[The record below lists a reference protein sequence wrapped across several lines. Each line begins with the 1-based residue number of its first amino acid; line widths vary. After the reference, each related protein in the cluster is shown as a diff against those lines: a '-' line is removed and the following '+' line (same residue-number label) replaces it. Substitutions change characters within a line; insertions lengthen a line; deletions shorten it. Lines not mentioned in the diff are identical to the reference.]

1 MEVVAS
7 SNSWAEFNAKL
18 GELGTDGDHSKDKG
32 NAFEV
37 LTKLY
42 LLTNPTHSL
51 KIKHI
56 WNHWEIPQEVMDE
69 LFLENPEIGVDL
81 VAEVKDGTYWAIQC
95 KFRQDPTHN
104 LQVDELGSFFTFI
117 YCSKYHFSLFRT

>member
-1 MEVVAS
+1 MEVIAS

-18 GELGTDGDHSKDKG
+18 GELGTAGDHSKDKG

-69 LFLENPEIGVDL
+69 LVLENPEIGVDL
-81 VAEVKDGTYWAIQC
+81 VAEVS
-95 KFRQDPTHN
+95 H
-104 LQVDELGSFFTFI
+104 
-117 YCSKYHFSLFRT
+117 